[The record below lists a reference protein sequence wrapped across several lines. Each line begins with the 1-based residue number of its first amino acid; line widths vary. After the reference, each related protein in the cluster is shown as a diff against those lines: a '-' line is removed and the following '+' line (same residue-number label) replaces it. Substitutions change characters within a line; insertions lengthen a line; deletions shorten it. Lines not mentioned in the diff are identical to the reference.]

1 MSKSGDVVGNFM
13 LSYSVT
19 SLNNLVDVLNSNPSI
34 CWRGKMYPS
43 SFISHW
49 SLHRLMIEVK
59 YGNFWYAVKIQN
71 NESKSTSVKRKKCD
85 WCDKYKVEYKLTN
98 LGKGTTDK
106 EYRICDECN
115 YEHDVY

>member
-1 MSKSGDVVGNFM
+1 MSKSGDVVGNFK
-13 LSYSVT
+13 LLFKVDT
-19 SLNNLVDVLNSNPSI
+19 LNYLVEVLDCCPSI
-34 CWRGKMYPS
+34 FWRGRMYPS

-71 NESKSTSVKRKKCD
+71 DLSKSTSVKRKKCD

-106 EYRICDECN
+106 EYKICDECN
-115 YEHDVY
+115 YEYDVY